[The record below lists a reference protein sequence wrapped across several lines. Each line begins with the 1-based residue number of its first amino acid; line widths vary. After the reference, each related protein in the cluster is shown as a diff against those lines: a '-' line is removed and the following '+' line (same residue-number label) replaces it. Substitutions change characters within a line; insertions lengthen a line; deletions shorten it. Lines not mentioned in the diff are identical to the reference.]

1 MSIAALL
8 AHGGAAGA
16 AFEISFILVPVII
29 FAVLARWSKRKMDR
43 EAAEE
48 AGEVEEGEEAE
59 GAVADD
65 DSRD

>member
-1 MSIAALL
+1 MSLAALL

-43 EAAEE
+43 EAAANE
-48 AGEVEEGEEAE
+48 AN
-59 GAVADD
+59 DD
-65 DSRD
+65 DDETAG